1 MHFFGWYRWRRFA
14 PGKLFARGVWLVP
27 LFVPLFVL
35 LIGEVHAQDEPSAEL
50 PETVVLGRPG
60 NFPAE
65 PLGEGEI
72 LSANRTPTSISDT
85 GSSYTVITRE
95 AIDSR
100 QQPFVSDV
108 LRGTVGL
115 DVTRQGGLDVVRQGG
130 AGSNTSVFLRGANSQ
145 HTKVL
150 IDGIPVNDP
159 SNPTRGFDFSTLS
172 VDNIDRIE
180 ILRGPQSVLYGSD
193 PLGGVVNIIT
203 VRGSGPT
210 RLKASIMG
218 GSYGTT
224 QESITAS
231 GGGDRAYFSLSG
243 SYFNSNGISQGNA
256 LRGNTEPDGFHNGT
270 VGGRVGFNASE
281 EWNIDYVFRY
291 NDAHLDIDDYNFGPG
306 PPVIDNLLRANL
318 TRAFFQR
325 V

>member
-1 MHFFGWYRWRRFA
+1 MNPSQDTCLRVVSVPRGKGLLGMHRFGWHRLRHCA
-14 PGKLFARGVWLVP
+14 LKKLLARAAWLRP
-27 LFVPLFVL
+27 LLFLLLWPLLVL
-35 LIGEVHAQDEPSAEL
+35 LISEVDAQDEPSAEL

-203 VRGSGPT
+203 VRGKIG
-210 RLKASIMG
+210 
-218 GSYGTT
+218 
-224 QESITAS
+224 
-231 GGGDRAYFSLSG
+231 RA
-243 SYFNSNGISQGNA
+243 
-256 LRGNTEPDGFHNGT
+256 H
-270 VGGRVGFNASE
+270 V
-281 EWNIDYVFRY
+281 
-291 NDAHLDIDDYNFGPG
+291 
-306 PPVIDNLLRANL
+306 
-318 TRAFFQR
+318 
-325 V
+325 